1 MKERRL
7 TCIGCPMGC
16 QLTVTMEGN
25 EVLSVEG
32 NTCPRGDIYARK
44 EVTNPT
50 RIVTSTIAITG
61 GDKERISCKTATDV
75 PKEKMFDVMKEI
87 NRTVVMAPKKRG
99 DILIENAAVENAA
112 GTGVSVIATRDIA
125 IRDIEKRA

>member
-1 MKERRL
+1 MEERLL

-16 QLTVTMEGN
+16 QLTVTMEGT
-25 EVLSVEG
+25 EVLSVLG

-61 GDKERISCKTATDV
+61 GDKERISCKTASDI
-75 PKEKMFDVMKEI
+75 PKNRIFDVMKEI
-87 NRTVVMAPKKRG
+87 NHAVVRAPKKRG
-99 DILIENAAVENAA
+99 DILIENVA
-112 GTGVSVIATRDIA
+112 GTGVNVIATRDIA
-125 IRDIEKRA
+125 VKS

>member
-61 GDKERISCKTATDV
+61 GDKERISCKTASDI

-87 NRTVVMAPKKRG
+87 SKVQVIEPLGTG
-99 DILIENAAVENAA
+99 DIVIENVL
-112 GTGVSVIATRDIA
+112 GLGVDVVITSDLMKG
-125 IRDIEKRA
+125 EV

>member
-87 NRTVVMAPKKRG
+87 SKVQVIEPLGTG
-99 DILIENAAVENAA
+99 DIVIENVL
-112 GTGVSVIATRDIA
+112 GLGVDVVITSDLMKG
-125 IRDIEKRA
+125 EV

>member
-1 MKERRL
+1 MKERML

-32 NTCPRGDIYARK
+32 NICPRGDIYARK

-61 GDKERISCKTATDV
+61 GDKERISCKTAADI

-87 NRTVVMAPKKRG
+87 NHTVVMAPKKRG
-99 DILIENAAVENAA
+99 DILIENAA

-125 IRDIEKRA
+125 IKDIAERNIAKRA